1 MQLLQ
6 NHFHKDSYKTI
17 MITVVYTDAYTG
29 PGGGKVLSTVASH

>member
-6 NHFHKDSYKTI
+6 NHFHEDSYQTI

-29 PGGGKVLSTVASH
+29 GKFWAL